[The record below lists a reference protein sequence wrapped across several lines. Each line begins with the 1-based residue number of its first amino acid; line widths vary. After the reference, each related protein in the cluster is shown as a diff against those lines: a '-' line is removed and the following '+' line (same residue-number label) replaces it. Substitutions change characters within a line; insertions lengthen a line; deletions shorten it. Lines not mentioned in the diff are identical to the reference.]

1 MDCNCAGVV
10 TGEDN
15 VPICLWSHINI
26 VTAGRLAHERSQRRA
41 DPRQR
46 SRPFSSFLA
55 DDRSELLAHP
65 SLGEIAEGSS
75 SERRPL

>member
-1 MDCNCAGVV
+1 MSLFVF
-10 TGEDN
+10 
-15 VPICLWSHINI
+15 WSLINTMI
-26 VTAGRLAHERSQRRA
+26 VGRLAHERSQRRA

-65 SLGEIAEGSS
+65 PLGEIAEGPS
-75 SERRPL
+75 SERCPL

>member
-1 MDCNCAGVV
+1 MFLFVF
-10 TGEDN
+10 
-15 VPICLWSHINI
+15 WSRVNTMI
-26 VTAGRLAHERSQRRA
+26 AGRFTHERSQRRE

-65 SLGEIAEGSS
+65 PLGEIAEGSS